1 MAIGTIKNMGAYSE
15 TSNSAQASKINSG
28 NATNTS
34 LNGSINSSV
43 SSRDKDNSFNE
54 NALTKEQILASKIKA
69 TLSEANN
76 KATRTRCEF
85 SVDEPTNRISIKV
98 IDRATEEVIVEIPP
112 EESLDVLAKIWELA
126 GILVDEKR

>member
-15 TSNSAQASKINSG
+15 ASNVQASKINSG
-28 NATNTS
+28 NGINTS
-34 LNGSINSSV
+34 LNKSINSGANNQ
-43 SSRDKDNSFNE
+43 DKDNSFKE
-54 NALTKEQILASKIKA
+54 NVLTKEQILASKIKA

-85 SVDEPTNRISIKV
+85 TVDEPTNRISIKV

-126 GILVDEKR
+126 GLIVDEKR